1 MNGLRKYDTYIQD
14 NISLYKEGNSA
25 IYNNIDEPTGH
36 YAKWNKPVAKWKTV
50 SNSTCKR
57 YHS

>member
-36 YAKWNKPVAKWKTV
+36 YAK
-50 SNSTCKR
+50 
-57 YHS
+57 